1 MTGRKNREGAMGQGR
16 VKGLVKK
23 AFRAGK
29 SKSRWMVENIPVY
42 AAGLGRGLGIY
53 YSENTKRLSSYQDK
67 HQGERCFVIGNGPS
81 LTPQD
86 LERLKGEYSF
96 GCNMVYKIF
105 DRTSWRPTYHC
116 VSDMMLSQ
124 CKGREFAQY
133 VESPFFTLRSRYRE
147 MEDYPEGTV
156 YVYDVNHKHYRVSG
170 HLLWYVVRSK
180 ATVVL
185 FMIELAMYMGFQEIY
200 LLGVDCT
207 SSFEKQGH
215 FVENY
220 VSKDLQEKDRE
231 RTRDIMRNPQATEE
245 EIRRYHL
252 ERDIQRYEK
261 IRKAA
266 QKRRVRIYNATR
278 GGRLE
283 VFPRKSLDVIL
294 PVEF

>member
-1 MTGRKNREGAMGQGR
+1 MDREGVMGVGR
-16 VKGLVKK
+16 AKGLVK
-23 AFRAGK
+23 ALIRVGK
-29 SKSRWMVENIPVY
+29 SKSRWMVENVPVY

-53 YSENTKRLSSYQDK
+53 YSENTKRLASYRNR
-67 HQGERCFVIGNGPS
+67 HQGERCFIIGNGPS
-81 LTPQD
+81 LTTED

-124 CKGREFAQY
+124 CKGQEFAKY
-133 VESPFFTLRSRYRE
+133 VESPYFTLRSRYRE
-147 MEDYPEGTV
+147 MEAHPEDSI
-156 YVYDVNHKHYRVSG
+156 YVYDINHKHYRVSD

-220 VSKDLQEKDRE
+220 ISSDLQKKDLE
-231 RTRDIMRNPQATEE
+231 RTRKHLRNPQATEE
-245 EIRRYHL
+245 EIRKYHL
-252 ERDIQRYEK
+252 DRDIYRYGQIK
-261 IRKAA
+261 KAA
-266 QKRRVRIYNATR
+266 EKRGVKIYNATR
-278 GGRLE
+278 GGQLE
-283 VFPRKSLDVIL
+283 VFPRKSLDAIL

>member
-1 MTGRKNREGAMGQGR
+1 MEHGK
-16 VKGLVKK
+16 VKGLAQTAARV
-23 AFRAGK
+23 GK
-29 SKSRWMVENIPVY
+29 NKSRWMLENIPVY
-42 AAGLGRGLGIY
+42 VAGFGRGIGIY
-53 YSENTKRLSSYQDK
+53 FSENTRQLSSYRNK
-67 HQGERCFVIGNGPS
+67 HQGQRCFVIGNGPS
-81 LTPQD
+81 LTPED

-105 DRTSWRPTYHC
+105 GQTSWRPTYHC

-124 CKGREFAQY
+124 HKGPEFARY
-133 VESPFFTLRSRYRE
+133 VESPFFTLRSRYRK
-147 MEDYPEGTV
+147 MEECPKDTV
-156 YVYDVNHKHYRVSG
+156 YVYDINHKYYRVSNN
-170 HLLWYVVRSK
+170 LFRYVVRSK

-185 FMIELAMYMGFQEIY
+185 FMMELAMYMGFQEIY

-220 VSKDLQEKDRE
+220 ISKDLQKEDLA
-231 RTRDIMRNPQATEE
+231 RTRDIMRNPHATEE

-252 ERDIQRYEK
+252 ERDVHRYGK
-261 IRKAA
+261 IHEAA
-266 QKRRVRIYNATR
+266 KKRQVQIYNATR
-278 GGRLE
+278 GGQLE